1 MEQEIEIDRD
11 FSVLREVH
19 SKREWEKYE
28 KSQRE
33 RGNETVKS
41 QQVRYKKSREIK
53 TAKHED

>member
-19 SKREWEKYE
+19 SKRVWEKYE
-28 KSQRE
+28 KRERERE

-41 QQVRYKKSREIK
+41 QQVR
-53 TAKHED
+53 